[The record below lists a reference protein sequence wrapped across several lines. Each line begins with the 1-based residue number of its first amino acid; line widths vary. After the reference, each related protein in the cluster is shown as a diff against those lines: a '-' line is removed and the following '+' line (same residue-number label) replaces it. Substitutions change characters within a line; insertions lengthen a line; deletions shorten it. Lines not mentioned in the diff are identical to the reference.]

1 MNHREPDSPSTPQAC
16 ALGAAKVAPFFGDAE
31 REELIA
37 LYCRAITLEPNE
49 AMKRMAFGRMAAL
62 IGERSP
68 AQVAKM
74 EREKGLR

>member
-1 MNHREPDSPSTPQAC
+1 MNRESVSPITPQAR
-16 ALGAAKVAPFFGDAE
+16 ALGAEQSAPFFGDAE
-31 REELIA
+31 REELIE
-37 LYCRAITLEPNE
+37 LWRQIMVLDPNE